1 MSKSAFSPPNN
12 YHLAS
17 AQNPLDSSGDLVR
30 AFLGLL
36 CGTIVIA
43 TAVSG
48 HIVSPIFAIGMT
60 IILIAAM
67 ARWMPET
74 ALIAVL
80 IAMIFQNTFVAL
92 VSPSIDTTT
101 SFNIVRGY
109 NFLILCGTWGISVLM
124 YLFHFKGQ
132 NSELD
137 RLSNVVFIL
146 LGIIGVYFLIGF
158 VQNPLGAVI
167 YLRSVATAVML
178 FHVCLIIFGFFKPR
192 FTPVMTMITLAIILI
207 GYVELFFVNEWN
219 RLINGESFWNL
230 TFIDG
235 RNSLIWDRD
244 ARERG
249 IVVKSIFDV
258 FTVDLFNTP
267 LLADLKIS
275 IRRLLGP
282 NLHPISFAYIIGFFL
297 AFSLYRGKFILAA
310 LLLPLLIFT
319 NAKGPIILLV
329 LVSFAWI
336 AAQLFGHRFAF
347 FSLLAA
353 VFAYICLGVI
363 VGLSIGDYHVLGFMG
378 GVYNFFEFPIGRGIG
393 TGGNLA
399 TNFAELDWSA
409 YQAAG
414 RTPIAIESAVGV
426 LLYQLGFGAFL
437 YLGICGWFAWKTVQ
451 VGAKTGQ
458 SVHLVAGFMLLVI
471 LANGV
476 FQEEALFS
484 PLAFGFI
491 MAFNGMILGAYC
503 KAGGVFR

>member
-1 MSKSAFSPPNN
+1 MSKSAF
-12 YHLAS
+12 AS
-17 AQNPLDSSGDLVR
+17 QQDFNRSNTHGAFDVSGDLVR
-30 AFLGLL
+30 AFIAMI
-36 CGTIVIA
+36 CGFAIIS
-43 TAVSG
+43 TAVSA
-48 HIVSPIFAIGMT
+48 HIISPIFAVGMI
-60 IILIAAM
+60 IILVAAM
-67 ARWMPET
+67 TRWMPET

-92 VSPSIDTTT
+92 ASPSIETTT
-101 SFNIVRGY
+101 SFNIIRGY
-109 NFLILCGTWGISVLM
+109 NFVILCGAWGISVLM
-124 YLFHFKGQ
+124 YLFHFRGQ

-137 RLSNVVFIL
+137 RLSNVVFAL
-146 LGIIGVYFLIGF
+146 VGIIGVYFLAGF

-178 FHVCLIIFGFFKPR
+178 FQLCLIIFGFFRPR
-192 FTPVMTMITLAIILI
+192 FTPAMTMITLAIILV
-207 GYVELFFVNEWN
+207 GYVELLFVNEWN

-244 ARERG
+244 AVERG
-249 IVVKSIFDV
+249 IVVKSIFDI

-297 AFSLYRGKFILAA
+297 AFSLYRGKFILAG
-310 LLLPLLIFT
+310 LLFPLLIFT

-336 AAQLFGHRFAF
+336 AAKLFGHRFAF

-353 VFAYICLGVI
+353 VFAYVCLGVV
-363 VGLSIGDYHVLGFMG
+363 VGLHIGDYHVLGFMG

-426 LLYQLGFGAFL
+426 LLYQLGFSAFL
-437 YLGICGWFAWKTVQ
+437 YIGMCGWFAWKTVQ

-491 MAFNGMILGAYC
+491 MAFNGMILGAFC
-503 KAGGVFR
+503 KAGGRL

>member
-1 MSKSAFSPPNN
+1 MSKHTFASPND
-12 YHLAS
+12 YHLTS
-17 AQNPLDSSGDLVR
+17 VQNTFDSFGDLVR
-30 AFLGLL
+30 AFLGLM
-36 CGTIVIA
+36 CGTVVIA
-43 TAVSG
+43 AAVSG
-48 HIVSPIFAIGMT
+48 HVINPIFAIGMT

-80 IAMIFQNTFVAL
+80 VAMMFQNTFVSLA
-92 VSPSIDTTT
+92 SPFIETTT

-109 NFLILCGTWGISVLM
+109 NFVILCGTWGISVLM

-137 RLSNVVFIL
+137 RLTNVVFIL
-146 LGIIGVYFLIGF
+146 IGIIGVYFLIGF

-192 FTPVMTMITLAIILI
+192 FTPVMTMLSLAIILV
-207 GYVELFFVNEWN
+207 GYIELFFVDEWN

-249 IVVKSIFDV
+249 IVVKTIFDV

-282 NLHPISFAYIIGFFL
+282 NLHPISFAYIISFFL

-310 LLLPLLIFT
+310 LLFPLLVFT
-319 NAKGPIILLV
+319 NAKGPLILLV
-329 LVSFAWI
+329 LVSLAWV
-336 AAQLFGHRFAF
+336 AARIFGHRFAF

-353 VFAYICLGVI
+353 VCAYVCLGVV
-363 VGLSIGDYHVLGFMG
+363 VGLYIGDYHVLGFMG

-393 TGGNLA
+393 SGGNLA

-503 KAGGVFR
+503 KAGGRL